1 MRKKSERTLKKALHK
16 HQGGSSSR
24 TSHRLNLF
32 TPKMRGIPTI
42 FLADAWLAWRAW
54 STVSRSRMKSFYFYS
69 QIDTGSPRSN
79 PITVSTDFI
88 SNTNWTA
95 TTNWTSNTNWRIISN
110 DACWCC
116 PKECVFLQHHP
127 SLKTTKT
134 IQIPILFLYN
144 TAGFLF
150 SQFLK
155 KNKIF
160 TRPSSLD

>member
-69 QIDTGSPRSN
+69 EIDTGSPRSN

-95 TTNWTSNTNWRIISN
+95 TTNWTSNTNWRIIQMTLV
-110 DACWCC
+110 DAAQRSVCSYNIT
-116 PKECVFLQHHP
+116 PHSKPQKPYKSHFFSYTTLQDFFFP
-127 SLKTTKT
+127 S
-134 IQIPILFLYN
+134 F
-144 TAGFLF
+144 
-150 SQFLK
+150 
-155 KNKIF
+155 
-160 TRPSSLD
+160 